1 MKKLISALFM
11 SACLVGFQSTAQAA
25 DVSFSVGLSATEG
38 GYHAKGTERI
48 GQNGSGSTGNAA
60 VTEENGVFTDSHGS
74 VFAELGIGDNMSV
87 GVEFAFS
94 DIQTPTNTNVQF
106 DDPTVANSNGGSSKE
121 NTVKASFSD
130 LTTVYIQA
138 RMLGG
143 LYSKIMYHNVNVI
156 SEETLNTGSAYG
168 DQEIEGLGLGMGY
181 QHDFDDLGIFLRA
194 EVTASAFED
203 VKAISTTDTDKSVTV
218 TDMYGAQGTI
228 KIGKTF

>member
-1 MKKLISALFM
+1 MKKLLSALFM
-11 SACLVGFQSTAQAA
+11 SSCLLATTAQAN
-25 DVSFSVGLSATEG
+25 DVTFSVGLSATQG

-48 GQNGSGSTGNAA
+48 GQEGSGSTGNAA
-60 VTEENGVFTDSHGS
+60 VTEENGVFDDSHQSIFG
-74 VFAELGIGDNMSV
+74 ELNIGDNMSV

-94 DIQTPTNTNVQF
+94 DIQTPTNTNAQN
-106 DDPTVANSNGGSSKE
+106 DNDNGTAAVVE
-121 NTVKASFSD
+121 NTAKASFSD

-203 VKAISTTDTDKSVTV
+203 VKAISTTDPDKSITI

>member
-1 MKKLISALFM
+1 MKKLLSALFM
-11 SACLVGFQSTAQAA
+11 SSCLLATTAQAN
-25 DVSFSVGLSATEG
+25 DVTFSVGLSATQG

-48 GQNGSGSTGNAA
+48 GQEGSGSTGNAA
-60 VTEENGVFTDSHGS
+60 VTEENGVFDDSHQSIFG
-74 VFAELGIGDNMSV
+74 ELNIGDNMSV

-94 DIQTPTNTNVQF
+94 DIQTPTNTNAQN
-106 DDPTVANSNGGSSKE
+106 DNDNGTAAVVE
-121 NTVKASFSD
+121 NTAKASFSD

-203 VKAISTTDTDKSVTV
+203 VKAVSTTDADKSVTV